1 MEDQTATHATVY
13 EQAIVNVVRALS
25 ARRAAQVLDFAR
37 WLQTQAQPDNDS
49 AQDDLLDDDDMER
62 DEQIWENSYLASREK
77 FRLMA
82 REAIAEFEAGATLEM
97 IIEDGQVKAQ

>member
-1 MEDQTATHATVY
+1 MEDQTVIHSTVY

-37 WLQTQAQPDNDS
+37 WLQTQAQPDTDS
-49 AQDDLLDDDDMER
+49 APDDLLDDDIEME
-62 DEQIWENSYLASREK
+62 EQIWENSYLASREK

-97 IIEDGQVKAQ
+97 IIEDGQVKTQ

>member
-1 MEDQTATHATVY
+1 MEDQIITHSTVY

-37 WLQTQAQPDNDS
+37 WLQTQAQSDNDS
-49 AQDDLLDDDDMER
+49 AQDDLLDDDIEME
-62 DEQIWENSYLASREK
+62 EQIWENSYLASREK

-97 IIEDGQVKAQ
+97 IIEDGQVKTQ

>member
-1 MEDQTATHATVY
+1 MQDQTTMHSTVY

-37 WLQTQAQPDNDS
+37 WLQTQAQPANDS
-49 AQDDLLDDDDMER
+49 AQDDLLDDDIETE
-62 DEQIWENSYLASREK
+62 EQIWESSYFASREK

-82 REAIAEFEAGATLEM
+82 RDAVAEFEAGATLEM
-97 IIEDGQVKAQ
+97 IIEDGQVQNQ